1 LAKSRAVKE
10 KELRELEEKIR
21 SSRGGIILGYQGL
34 TAQEMHDLR
43 RRLREEGAE
52 LVVTKNTFLSRVAR
66 AAGME
71 RLLDFVEGPTA
82 VAFGYDD
89 PAALARALKEF
100 SGEHEKLVLRGGYLE
115 GAFLS
120 PAEVGELASL
130 PPRPVLL
137 AQVVG
142 ALGGVL
148 YRLVGTLQAPLQGF
162 LGILTQLEERRK
174 TGG

>member
-1 LAKSRAVKE
+1 MAKSRAVKAR
-10 KELRELEEKIR
+10 ELQELEEKIR
-21 SSRGGIILGYQGL
+21 ASRGGVILGYQGL

-43 RRLREEGAE
+43 CRLREQGAE
-52 LVVTKNTFLSRVAR
+52 LVVAKNTFLFRVAR
-66 AAGME
+66 AAGLE
-71 RLLDFVEGPTA
+71 RVLEWVEGPTA

-89 PAALARALKEF
+89 PAALARTLKEF

-115 GAFLS
+115 GVPLS
-120 PAEVGELASL
+120 AHEVRELASL
-130 PPRPVLL
+130 PARPVLL

-148 YRLVGTLQAPLQGF
+148 YQLVGTLQAPVQGF
-162 LGILTQLEERRK
+162 LGVLAQLEERRK